1 MIHIEFIPSTLL
13 GISLTAV
20 GFFLCLIRTKEPMLS
35 REYDL
40 FFSSAGFL
48 CGGIL
53 IFEGWRLDPI
63 LLLCQILSS
72 GIAIFFIIESLL
84 LRRSIGKTVKTMLFP
99 LAEGSMN
106 IKNKNAIIKYNK
118 FLKKKSYK
126 QLKLIKKSSQTLRNR
141 CHNYSNPI
149 EYKKTYP
156 IDYSYLI
163 EIESINT

>member
-20 GFFLCLIRTKEPMLS
+20 GCCLCLIRTKKPMLS

-84 LRRSIGKTVKTMLFP
+84 LRRSIGKTVKTILFP
-99 LAEGSMN
+99 LAKGSMS
-106 IKNKNAIIKYNK
+106 IKNKNTIVKYNK

-126 QLKLIKKSSQTLRNR
+126 HSKLINKSSVTSGYRSY
-141 CHNYSNPI
+141 HYSNPI
-149 EYKKTYP
+149 EYKKIYQL
-156 IDYSYLI
+156 DYSCLI
-163 EIESINT
+163 EY